1 MGWFWWVVIIII
13 GLIVLYF
20 VLTTNIASRVYA
32 QAIDVAYNKYGPKQT
47 LVDVE
52 TEAATEESKKV
63 TSGKR
68 LNEKATSKLKDESD
82 ARLSK
87 PQRPVKN
94 IHAKEQCPTVKAIIE
109 DVEYEWDDLSK
120 SREISNSGGNINKV
134 QQVNNQLPNIIQEVN
149 DSGVK
154 WKSQEICCRIM
165 ETFTGEKF
173 ERDAKPWFLKN
184 PETKRSLEVD
194 CYNEKYGGLE
204 YNGIQHYRYPNPFH
218 KTEEDFI
225 AYIRKDKYKVSQF
238 ERVGKNLIVVPY
250 TIKRTDLADFIS
262 SRLPDDG
269 DFFRN

>member
-1 MGWFWWVVIIII
+1 MGWFWWIVIIII

-47 LVDVE
+47 TVTVDKDDSTRSE
-52 TEAATEESKKV
+52 KGAGKV
-63 TSGKR
+63 R
-68 LNEKATSKLKDESD
+68 DESD

-87 PQRPVKN
+87 PQRPTKN
-94 IHAKEQCPTVKAIIE
+94 TYAKEQCPTVNAIIE

-120 SREISNSGGNINKV
+120 SLSSSGPKDKV
-134 QQVNNQLPNIIQEVN
+134 LQVNKQLPNIIQEVN
-149 DSGVK
+149 ESGVK

-173 ERDAKPWFLKN
+173 ERNAKPWFLKN

-204 YNGIQHYRYPNPFH
+204 FNGIQHYRYPNPFH

-225 AYIRKDKYKVSQF
+225 KYIRKDKYKVSQF

-250 TIKRTDLADFIS
+250 TIDKSDLADFIS